1 MATRHSTRRQPSRRA
16 RSNSKS
22 RPTPSV
28 PAPPKA
34 ASARKEQARSLPQA
48 VPKKKGKA
56 AGPPDLGEILGRFAE
71 ALALVETGY
80 AVLDSA
86 QEDWHGEVAHVSC
99 PAVHTLRHG
108 IKALSQVYNEV
119 DLAFM
124 ALS

>member
-16 RSNSKS
+16 RSTSKS
-22 RPTPSV
+22 RPTQTV
-28 PAPPKA
+28 PTPQEA
-34 ASARKEQARSLPQA
+34 AAARKEQARSASQA

-56 AGPPDLGEILGRFAE
+56 AGPPDLDEILGRFAE

-86 QEDWHGEVAHVSC
+86 QEDWHGEVAHVGC
-99 PAVHTLRHG
+99 PAVHTLGHG
-108 IKALSQVYNEV
+108 IKALSRIYNEV